1 MAGIQT
7 IPVAW
12 SLVLS
17 SVDENQCV
25 ELMRDVEFETQAMA
39 NSAAAVWSD
48 VSLATD
54 SA

>member
-1 MAGIQT
+1 MAC
-7 IPVAW
+7 

-25 ELMRDVEFETQAMA
+25 ELMSDVEFETQAMA
-39 NSAAAVWSD
+39 NLAAAVWSN

>member
-1 MAGIQT
+1 MAC
-7 IPVAW
+7 

-25 ELMRDVEFETQAMA
+25 ELMSDVEFETQAMA
-39 NSAAAVWSD
+39 NSATAVWND